1 MTVRRSKKR
10 WGLLAAGGILAGA
23 ASAAVWVRRQFVAI
37 TVEGMSMSPA
47 LYDGEKVLIRRGI
60 RGLQPGRIVVL
71 SRPDPVSGWRHNPP
85 AGRDLDA
92 TSWYIKRVVAVGGEP
107 YPKGV
112 SRSGLVPSGHVVVV
126 GDHPHSED
134 SKQHGPCPIDQI
146 LGIQVRKLS
155 VSSPVSSMVSTPS
168 GWPDD
173 IDALTLDPG
182 DLTEGIGAVETVS
195 SRVDGFG
202 IDGSGAEV
210 QPVVE
215 EAPEAP
221 QPRVTDAESPAT
233 EAQPPATQPDPAP
246 ETAEAEP
253 KPKKAAKKAAKK
265 SAKKTAKKAATE
277 SPVTSDDQPPA
288 KKAAKK
294 ASKKTAKQAAKKTAK
309 KAAKKSTKKST
320 DQ

>member
-1 MTVRRSKKR
+1 MTVLRSKKR

-23 ASAAVWVRRQFVAI
+23 ASAVWVRRQYVAI

-92 TSWYIKRVVAVGGEP
+92 TSWYIKRVVAVGGQP
-107 YPKGV
+107 YPENLPYSGV
-112 SRSGLVPSGHVVVV
+112 VPSGHVVVV
-126 GDHPHSED
+126 GDHPFSED

-146 LGIQVRKLS
+146 LGVQVRKLS
-155 VSSPVSSMVSTPS
+155 VTGPVSSVFATSRD
-168 GWPDD
+168 WPDD
-173 IDALTLDPG
+173 IDALTFNPG
-182 DLTEGIGAVETVS
+182 DLTEGVETVTAAGGPEADEA
-195 SRVDGFG
+195 SRGEPERV
-202 IDGSGAEV
+202 
-210 QPVVE
+210 
-215 EAPEAP
+215 EAPKVEPEPVADEPAEA
-221 QPRVTDAESPAT
+221 
-233 EAQPPATQPDPAP
+233 
-246 ETAEAEP
+246 AEP
-253 KPKKAAKKAAKK
+253 KPKKAAKKAKNA
-265 SAKKTAKKAATE
+265 AKKTT
-277 SPVTSDDQPPA
+277 

-294 ASKKTAKQAAKKTAK
+294 AAKQTTAGEAEPAKKKAAK